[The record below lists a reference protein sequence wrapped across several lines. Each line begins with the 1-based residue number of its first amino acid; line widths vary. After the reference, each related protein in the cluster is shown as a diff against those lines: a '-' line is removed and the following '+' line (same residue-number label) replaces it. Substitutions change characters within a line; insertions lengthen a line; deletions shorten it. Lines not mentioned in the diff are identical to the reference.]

1 MSKKA
6 IVNEITA
13 KLKDL
18 GTDKDGCQ
26 ELNIELPN
34 GNKLSWVGY
43 TQVMIGIR
51 LGGSLFRNKRYR
63 LYSKDI
69 DENMLNLI
77 NEKLK
82 KIWKSFGN

>member
-6 IVNEITA
+6 IVNEIIA
-13 KLKDL
+13 KLKSL

-26 ELNIELPN
+26 MLDIELPS

-43 TQVMIGIR
+43 NQVMISVR
-51 LGGSLFRNKRYR
+51 LEDALFRNKRYR
-63 LYSKDI
+63 LYSKDV

-77 NEKLK
+77 NKNLK
-82 KIWKSFGN
+82 K